1 MKKSE
6 REGEDEE
13 EMMEERGK
21 GLDLS
26 NKVYIVH

>member
-13 EMMEERGK
+13 EMTEERGK
-21 GLDLS
+21 GLDMS